1 MGNRGLIDCF
11 RFAPT
16 VALSFPT
23 LKRVGDCRGLVQA
36 PDGQVLYTTAQVT
49 LVAVDRE
56 KGKILRRL
64 PATVETALTRLA
76 GKAF

>member
-1 MGNRGLIDCF
+1 MGYQGSLRSRHRI
-11 RFAPT
+11 RQY
-16 VALSFPT
+16 
-23 LKRVGDCRGLVQA
+23 RCRSMSLQA